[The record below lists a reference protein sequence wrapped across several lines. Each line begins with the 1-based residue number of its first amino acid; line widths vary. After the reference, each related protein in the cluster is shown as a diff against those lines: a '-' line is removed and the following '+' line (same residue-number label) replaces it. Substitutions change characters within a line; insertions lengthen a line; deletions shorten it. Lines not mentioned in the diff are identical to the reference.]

1 MDALVNSGMPMW
13 KTMLLVAMT
22 LTVVIASHFHSAREA
37 WTGMRAREI
46 PSSWRR
52 VLSYLGRHEVAYAKR
67 VPMMIAFVIVSSAV
81 VYTL

>member
-13 KTMLLVAMT
+13 KVALLISMT
-22 LTVVIASHFHSAREA
+22 VTVVLASHFHSAREA
-37 WTGMRAREI
+37 WAGMQAREI
-46 PSSWRR
+46 PTRWRR

-67 VPMMIAFVIVSSAV
+67 VPMMVAFVIVSSAV